1 MSNLLPNFSHIYV
14 EDRARAFP
22 LTERIL
28 SRFPNTVQVE
38 IRHYKDL
45 FNRPR
50 QDYQLQKQS
59 LKLILAVKQPPF
71 LYPLT
76 QIHQPNQNRGQY
88 YATPLLN
95 CLYNCEYCFLQG
107 LYPSANMVAFVNL
120 GDFFKA
126 TDVTLNELSTSTNPM
141 WLSIAYQTDLLAFE
155 RLIPFCRAWIEYVTT
170 RPELI
175 LEIRT
180 KSTYLAPLRSLSP
193 PENIVLA
200 WSLSPDTVVTEME
213 HRTPSLERRLQAVQE
228 AIRLGWKVRL
238 CIDPV
243 ITLPQWKTV
252 YGSFVDHVF
261 EQVSGEEIYDV
272 VFGVFRMNREFFQ
285 RIRKQK
291 PKSPLYYYSY
301 AEDNRVLT
309 IPRPL
314 RNEVMKYLRECLRS
328 HVPEG
333 KILGD

>member
-1 MSNLLPNFSHIYV
+1 LNH
-14 EDRARAFP
+14 
-22 LTERIL
+22 
-28 SRFPNTVQVE
+28 FPNAVQVE
-38 IRHYKDL
+38 IHHYKDM

-76 QIHQPNQNRGQY
+76 DIHQPTQNRDQY

-126 TDVTLNELSTSTNPM
+126 TDSAMNNPSSPKKPM

-155 RLIPFCRAWIEYVTT
+155 RLIPFCQAWIEYATM
-170 RPELI
+170 RRDLI

-180 KSTYLAPLRSLSP
+180 KSAYLAPLRSLSP
-193 PENIVLA
+193 PGNVVLA
-200 WSLSPDTVVTEME
+200 WSLSPEVVVTQME
-213 HRTPSLERRLQAVQE
+213 HHTPSLQKRLQAVQE
-228 AIRLGWKVRL
+228 ALRLGWKVRL

-243 ITLPQWKTV
+243 MTVPRWKTV
-252 YGSFVDHVF
+252 YGSFVDYVF
-261 EQVSGEEIYDV
+261 ERVSGKEIYDV
-272 VFGVFRMNREFFQ
+272 VLGVFRMNREFFQ

-301 AEDNRVLT
+301 AENNRILT
-309 IPRPL
+309 IPSSL
-314 RNEVMKYLRECLRS
+314 RDGIMEYLRECLGA
-328 HVPEG
+328 HVPKD
-333 KILGD
+333 KILSY